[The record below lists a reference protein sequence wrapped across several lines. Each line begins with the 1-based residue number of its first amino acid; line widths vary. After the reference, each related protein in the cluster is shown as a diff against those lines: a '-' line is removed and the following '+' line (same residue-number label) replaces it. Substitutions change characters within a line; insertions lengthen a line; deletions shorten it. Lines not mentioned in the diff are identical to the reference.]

1 MKIVEL
7 PFSYGTYFIYSY
19 DRKDTEDWNKYC
31 KDMLRW
37 KKTTGTDPVAMS
49 VFKDYQMSG
58 GGDLRREKGGN
69 VFNHTEVIVSPKVV
83 FIQRLHYRN
92 VF

>member
-7 PFSYGTYFIYSY
+7 PFSYGTYFIYSLGQ

-37 KKTTGTDPVAMS
+37 KKTTGTDPVGTS

-58 GGDLRREKGGN
+58 EGGEFRYPPTNLSLTDQLN
-69 VFNHTEVIVSPKVV
+69 
-83 FIQRLHYRN
+83 
-92 VF
+92 